1 MQDRAGLGRP
11 VRLLDLDGQRVWYG
25 VGGLEV
31 ATTVERMQELK
42 RRQGFARSYG
52 LEGTELLSRRSRRV
66 FAALDPSSILG
77 AYWVPS
83 DGAGK
88 GVKIVEALARKA
100 QVAGVGFEGGVTVTE
115 FDIRE
120 GRVSG
125 VQTDR
130 GTVECERVLLC
141 AGIWGPSV
149 GALAGVP
156 IPLVAV
162 QHQLV
167 WTDPIP
173 ELAGMDG
180 DTWARQPVPATR
192 TCRCTSASAMITS
205 ASGTTATSR
214 SSRRNATSVDPASR
228 CSRR

>member
-1 MQDRAGLGRP
+1 M
-11 VRLLDLDGQRVWYG
+11 
-25 VGGLEV
+25 
-31 ATTVERMQELK
+31 
-42 RRQGFARSYG
+42 
-52 LEGTELLSRRSRRV
+52 
-66 FAALDPSSILG
+66 
-77 AYWVPS
+77 PS

-120 GRVSG
+120 GRG
-125 VQTDR
+125 ERGADR
-130 GTVECERVLLC
+130 SRRWSANACCC

-180 DTWARQPVPATR
+180 DTWARQPVLRHQDMSLYFRQRDDHFGVGNYRHEPIVAATR
-192 TCRCTSASAMITS
+192 HPSTR
-205 ASGTTATSR
+205 
-214 SSRRNATSVDPASR
+214 PR